1 MKRSVLTQRSRNPV
15 RDEVPSLAL
24 RASKISHRKGW
35 NRQRFWCITGWCLA
49 LLTAADAYAE
59 WPSPVLQ
66 TVFPPGGQAGTAV
79 TVAVQG
85 SSLEGLAALR
95 FADSNNSSTKLTA
108 AKTGDNQFLITIPAD
123 ASPGLYDLRLV
134 GSRGVSTPRP
144 FFVSRLVEKIET
156 EPNNDPST
164 AFVVPLDVAVNGKIE
179 TPGDIDAFRFPAAAG
194 QRVVIE
200 CWAERIDSQLH
211 GVLELYDAGGK
222 KLASNR
228 GEIGVDPLIDF
239 IISADGEYV
248 VKLFD
253 LTFAGSANHFYRLDI
268 DTKPRVDF
276 AFPPVVERGK
286 PTTVTLFGRNLPREN
301 SAAVAA
307 ATSDDAN
314 VVNAIDGPV
323 STTVAE
329 QSRPRANDRP
339 EFDRLAV
346 EISLPPASDQVVT
359 TPRASNRLA
368 PSQLASEL
376 TTYHF
381 PGGHA
386 PIWIGVSDVPVVLED
401 SQNRSSTSAQQV
413 AFPCEIAGRL
423 TYGVEQDWYS
433 LDVERG
439 DVLWIEA
446 FGERIGSPVDLD
458 LVVLDAS
465 GMQELAH
472 LTDCL
477 DHQGNPGF
485 PTNHLDP
492 AGRWV
497 APASG
502 RYLLMI
508 RNLIGGS
515 RNDERRVYRI
525 GVRREEPTFHLAVQ
539 SRLPEQLT
547 ALNLQ
552 RGGREMLDLLIER
565 RRGDERAIRIT
576 AANLPT
582 GVECSPIWIGPGA
595 ERAPLIISCARETL
609 PFVGELQLTGETLDG
624 SKQLIRG
631 IMYAAPG
638 MTMPNRRVTDDV
650 AFATTAG
657 DFPLS
662 LTATMEPVG
671 FSGKLDAKN
680 GDPIVYQGSVIDLLI
695 TAEHR
700 LSETAPISLS
710 AVGLPATI
718 ENQYATIPAGQK
730 QAWLSFQLPMSL
742 PPGPYTIAVQGATE
756 IPTAAVTP
764 GSQGKTAVTCFT
776 NPISF
781 YVAEA
786 KIEVAIDPQ
795 APQKIARGSIIQL
808 NYTARRRH
816 GFIGKIHTDL
826 VAPGGVIG
834 VRGRGVTFTSG
845 TETGTIQIIATEN
858 APLGKQPFLR
868 LDAVGT
874 VEDRPVYRGGRFL
887 ELEITE

>member
-1 MKRSVLTQRSRNPV
+1 ML
-15 RDEVPSLAL
+15 
-24 RASKISHRKGW
+24 H
-35 NRQRFWCITGWCLA
+35 
-49 LLTAADAYAE
+49 
-59 WPSPVLQ
+59 

-85 SSLEGLAALR
+85 ASLDGLTALR
-95 FADSNNSSTKLTA
+95 FADSNNSATKLTA
-108 AKTGDNQFLITIPAD
+108 EKTGDNQFLITIPAD
-123 ASPGLYDLRLV
+123 APPGLYDLRLV
-134 GSRGVSTPRP
+134 GSRGVSAPRP
-144 FFVSRLVEKIET
+144 FFVSRLIEQIEA
-156 EPNNDPST
+156 EPNNDPTT
-164 AFVVPLDVAVNGKIE
+164 ATSVSLDSVVNGKIE
-179 TPGDIDAFRFPAAAG
+179 TPGDVDVCRFPASAG
-194 QRVVIE
+194 QRIVIE

-211 GVLELYDAGGK
+211 GVLELYDATGK

-228 GEIGVDPLIDF
+228 GETGIDPLVDLVIP
-239 IISADGEYV
+239 ADGEYV

-268 DTKPRVDF
+268 DTKPRVEF

-286 PTTVTLFGRNLPREN
+286 PTMVTLFGRNLPREN
-301 SAAVAA
+301 SANAAA
-307 ATSDDAN
+307 ATSDDAK

-323 STTVAE
+323 STIVSE

-339 EFDRLAV
+339 EIARIAV
-346 EISLPPASDQVVT
+346 EISIPSASDQVVT
-359 TPRASNRLA
+359 TPRAANHLA
-368 PSQLASEL
+368 PRQLASEL

-386 PIWIGVSDVPVVLED
+386 PIWIGVSDVPVVLEQ
-401 SQNRSSTSAQQV
+401 SQNHSPASAQTV
-413 AFPCEIAGRL
+413 ELPCEIAGRL
-423 TYGVEQDWYS
+423 TQGVEQDWYAV
-433 LDVERG
+433 DVERG

-477 DHQGNPGF
+477 DHQGNAGF

-492 AGRWV
+492 SGRWV
-497 APASG
+497 APADG

-515 RNDERRVYRI
+515 RDDARRVYRI
-525 GVRREEPTFHLAVQ
+525 SVRREEPTFHLAAQ
-539 SRLPEQLT
+539 SRLPEQMT

-565 RRGDERAIRIT
+565 RRGDDRAIRIT
-576 AANLPT
+576 AANLPI
-582 GVECSPIWIGPGA
+582 GVECPPIWIGPGT
-595 ERAPLIISCARETL
+595 ERAPLIISYAREAL
-609 PFVGELQLTGETLDG
+609 PFVGELQLTGETADG
-624 SKQLIRG
+624 TKQVVRG

-638 MTMPNRRVTDDV
+638 MTMPNRRVTDDI

-671 FSGKLDAKN
+671 FSGKLDTKN

-695 TAEHR
+695 TAEYR
-700 LSETAPISLS
+700 LSETSPISLS
-710 AVGLPATI
+710 GVGLPKAI

-730 QAWLSFQLPMSL
+730 QAWLSFQLPTSL
-742 PPGPYTIAVQGATE
+742 PPGPYTIAIQGVTE

-786 KIEVAIDPQ
+786 KIEVVIDPF
-795 APQKIARGSIIQL
+795 APQKIARGSIVQL

-874 VEDRPVYRGGRFL
+874 VEDRQVYRGGRFL